1 MGAAMRKGTSVSTKN
16 FHENGKRFDEKLN
29 KLIFDEFYI
38 EKNNPGLIT
47 LLMQI
52 NTMQFALAS
61 CPSYNAVLNTILG
74 GIIMELEKRV
84 PTKKMIPNRH
94 QLNAVKSIKLAMAV
108 SEDSFQSIVCLLS
121 TLLVEIDVRTPALY
135 KEEHSNIFKEDQNPV
150 IEH

>member
-1 MGAAMRKGTSVSTKN
+1 MGATMKNKPLPTKN
-16 FHENGKRFDEKLN
+16 FHEHGKRFDEKLN

-52 NTMQFALAS
+52 NTMQFGLAS

-84 PTKKMIPNRH
+84 PTKKMIPNRQH
-94 QLNAVKSIKLAMAV
+94 LNAIKSIKLAMAI
-108 SEDSFQSIVCLLS
+108 SEDSFQSIVCFLS
-121 TLLVEIDVRTPALY
+121 TLLVEIDVRTPSIY
-135 KEEHSNIFKEDQNPV
+135 KEEHSNIFKEDQNPI